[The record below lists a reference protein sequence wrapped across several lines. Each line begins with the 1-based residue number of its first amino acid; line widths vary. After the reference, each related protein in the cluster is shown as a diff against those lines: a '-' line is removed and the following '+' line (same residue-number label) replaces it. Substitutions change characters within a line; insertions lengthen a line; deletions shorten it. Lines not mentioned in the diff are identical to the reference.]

1 MKFRPEDFRLAL
13 EEARRVIKAMRPD
26 EVPHNLRRTRSSSSR
41 RLTPIEAQAL
51 FRELERDAG
60 FRQATLSGWDAARE
74 NRTDPRTAASV
85 LFLER
90 SEGWEF
96 RARGHLA
103 EVERQEALSDAD
115 GLRASLGE
123 AQSEVRLLKSQ
134 LAEQRR
140 LAEKGTRQRTDQL
153 RRDLRRARER
163 ICQLE
168 RKVSEGSKESARWE
182 RETNAAWDELT
193 EADRRYDELRRRYSS
208 KTKPVPARSS
218 PGTGGEV
225 GFSRDPLEAARMLD
239 QMMSFWE
246 VGSDSQPER
255 DETRPGLLE
264 LPPGVDPKSGGAMQ
278 WIYYEAPRL
287 ILVVDGWNAAHYWN
301 SHRHVPGKPDP
312 RTIEFIT
319 NKLDNLA
326 EYSIGRHQVLFYLD
340 SRHVSGLDPDWDN
353 RFRSRR
359 LTGFYVED
367 ADDAIA
373 REAAGR
379 TGERVAVIT
388 SDNGLAER
396 SRTHGAV
403 ILASEA
409 LAEWMASSP
418 V

>member
-1 MKFRPEDFRLAL
+1 MNFRPEDFRLAL

-60 FRQATLSGWDAARE
+60 FRQATLSGWDAGRQNSA
-74 NRTDPRTAASV
+74 DPRTAASV

-90 SEGWEF
+90 SENWELE
-96 RARGHLA
+96 ARGYLA
-103 EVERQEALSDAD
+103 EVE
-115 GLRASLGE
+115 LGE
-123 AQSEVRLLKSQ
+123 ARDEIGKLKQHRSEVEEENRLLKTR
-134 LAEQRR
+134 LAGISRMAEDEVLRRTEEVTQDLTRSRERITELERR
-140 LAEKGTRQRTDQL
+140 LADRG
-153 RRDLRRARER
+153 RDAEYW
-163 ICQLE
+163 
-168 RKVSEGSKESARWE
+168 EGEA
-182 RETNAAWDELT
+182 NAAWDHLD
-193 EADRRYDELRRRYSS
+193 EADHRYRDLRQRYSS
-208 KTKPVPARSS
+208 KIRSMAVRLD
-218 PGTGGEV
+218 GQNTGET
-225 GFSRDPLEAARMLD
+225 GFSRNPLEAARMLD
-239 QMMSFWE
+239 QMVSYWE
-246 VGSDSQPER
+246 VGSDSRVDREAPLHR
-255 DETRPGLLE
+255 RLE
-264 LPPGVDPKSGGAMQ
+264 LPPGMDPKSGGAMQ
-278 WIYYEAPRL
+278 WIYFEASRL
-287 ILVVDGWNAAHYWN
+287 TVVVDGWNAAHYWN
-301 SHRHVPGKPDP
+301 YHRRIPGKPDL
-312 RTIEFIT
+312 RTIGFVT
-319 NKLDNLA
+319 NKLDSLA

-353 RFRSRR
+353 RFRSRL

-379 TGERVAVIT
+379 AGERVAVIT

-396 SRTHGAV
+396 CRTHGAV

>member
-60 FRQATLSGWDAARE
+60 FREATLSGWDAARQKSA
-74 NRTDPRTAASV
+74 DPRTAASV

-103 EVERQEALSDAD
+103 EIERQEAQMDAE

-123 AQSEVRLLKSQ
+123 AQSEVRLLKNQ
-134 LAEQRR
+134 LAEQKR
-140 LAEKGTRQRTDQL
+140 LAEKSARLRNDQL
-153 RRDLRRARER
+153 RADLSRARDR

-168 RKVSEGSKESARWE
+168 RQVSEGSRESARWE

-193 EADRRYDELRRRYSS
+193 EADRRYDELRKRYSL

-218 PGTGGEV
+218 AIPGGEV

-239 QMMSFWE
+239 QMVSFWE

-255 DETRPGLLE
+255 DVPPPKLLE

-287 ILVVDGWNAAHYWN
+287 ILVVDGWNVAHYWN
-301 SHRHVPGKPDP
+301 SHRHIPGKPDL
-312 RTIEFIT
+312 RTIGFIT

-340 SRHVSGLDPDWDN
+340 SRHVTGLDPDWEN
-353 RFRSRR
+353 RFRSGR

-373 REAAGR
+373 REASGR
-379 TGERVAVIT
+379 ASERVAVIT

-396 SRTHGAV
+396 CRTHGAV

>member
-1 MKFRPEDFRLAL
+1 M
-13 EEARRVIKAMRPD
+13 IKAMRPD
-26 EVPHNLRRTRSSSSR
+26 EVPHNLRRTRGSSSR

-51 FRELERDAG
+51 FRELDKDAG

-90 SEGWEF
+90 SEGWEL

-103 EVERQEALSDAD
+103 EVELQEVQSDAE

-123 AQSEVRLLKSQ
+123 ARSEVRLLKNQ
-134 LAEQRR
+134 LAEHRR
-140 LAEKGTRQRTDQL
+140 LAEKGARQRTDQL
-153 RRDLRRARER
+153 RRDLSRARER

-168 RKVSEGSKESARWE
+168 RQVSEGSRESARWE

-193 EADRRYDELRRRYSS
+193 EADRRYDELRKRYSS
-208 KTKPVPARSS
+208 KTKPVSAR
-218 PGTGGEV
+218 TGAGHGGQV

-239 QMMSFWE
+239 QMVSFWE
-246 VGSDSQPER
+246 VGSDSRPEP
-255 DETRPGLLE
+255 DDARPMALE
-264 LPPGVDPKSGGAMQ
+264 LPAGMDPKSGGAMQ

-301 SHRHVPGKPDP
+301 SHRQVPGKPDP
-312 RTIEFIT
+312 RTIGFIT

-340 SRHVSGLDPDWDN
+340 SRHVSGLDPDWEN
-353 RFRSRR
+353 RFIDGR

-373 REAAGR
+373 REAADR
-379 TGERVAVIT
+379 EGERLAVIT

-396 SRTHGAV
+396 CRTHGAV

-409 LAEWMASSP
+409 LAEWMANSP

>member
-1 MKFRPEDFRLAL
+1 MIR
-13 EEARRVIKAMRPD
+13 AMRPD
-26 EVPHNLRRTRSSSSR
+26 EVPHTLRRTRSSSSR
-41 RLTPIEAQAL
+41 RLTPIEAQTL
-51 FRELERDAG
+51 FRELDRDPD
-60 FRQATLSGWDAARE
+60 FRETTLSGWDAARE
-74 NRTDPRTAASV
+74 NSTDPRTAASV

-103 EVERQEALSDAD
+103 EIERQQARMDAD
-115 GLRASLGE
+115 GLRASLEE
-123 AQSEVRLLKSQ
+123 AQSEVRSLKNQ
-134 LAEQRR
+134 LAEQKR
-140 LAEKGTRQRTDQL
+140 LAEKSTRQRTNQL
-153 RRDLRRARER
+153 RRDLSRARER
-163 ICQLE
+163 NCQLE
-168 RKVSEGSKESARWE
+168 RQVSEESRKSARWE

-193 EADRRYDELRRRYSS
+193 EADRRYDELRKRYSL
-208 KTKPVPARSS
+208 KTKLGSARSS
-218 PGTGGEV
+218 VGSGAEV

-239 QMMSFWE
+239 QMVSYWE
-246 VGSDSQPER
+246 VGADSLTDQ
-255 DETRPGLLE
+255 DVFRPQLLE
-264 LPPGVDPKSGGAMQ
+264 LPPGTDPKSGGALQ
-278 WIYYEAPRL
+278 WVYYEAPRL

-301 SHRHVPGKPDP
+301 SHRLIPGKPDL
-312 RTIEFIT
+312 RTIGLIT

-353 RFRSRR
+353 RFRSGR

-379 TGERVAVIT
+379 AGERVAVIT

-396 SRTHGAV
+396 CRAHGAV

-409 LAEWMASSP
+409 LAQWMANSP

>member
-1 MKFRPEDFRLAL
+1 MSFRPEDFRLAL

-60 FRQATLSGWDAARE
+60 FRQATLSGWEAARE
-74 NRTDPRTAASV
+74 DRTDPRTAASV

-103 EVERQEALSDAD
+103 EIERQEARMDAD

-123 AQSEVRLLKSQ
+123 AQSEVRLLKNQ

-140 LAEKGTRQRTDQL
+140 LAEKSTRQRTDQL
-153 RRDLRRARER
+153 RRDLSRARER
-163 ICQLE
+163 ISQLE
-168 RKVSEGSKESARWE
+168 REVSEESRKSERWE

-193 EADRRYDELRRRYSS
+193 EADHRYDELRKRYSS
-208 KTKPVPARSS
+208 KTKPVSAPSS
-218 PGTGGEV
+218 AGPGGEV

-239 QMMSFWE
+239 QMVSFWE
-246 VGSDSQPER
+246 VGSDSRPEG
-255 DETRPGLLE
+255 DEPRPQLLE
-264 LPPGVDPKSGGAMQ
+264 LPPGVDPKSDGAMQ

-301 SHRHVPGKPDP
+301 SHRHVPGKPDA
-312 RTIEFIT
+312 RTIEFLT

-326 EYSIGRHQVLFYLD
+326 GYSIGRHQVLFYLD
-340 SRHVSGLDPDWDN
+340 SRHVRGLDPDWDN
-353 RFRSRR
+353 RFKSGR

-373 REAAGR
+373 REVAGR
-379 TGERVAVIT
+379 AGEGVAVIT

-396 SRTHGAV
+396 CRTHGAV

>member
-1 MKFRPEDFRLAL
+1 MKFRPEDFRFAL

-60 FRQATLSGWDAARE
+60 FREATLSGWDAARQ
-74 NRTDPRTAASV
+74 NSADPRTAASV

-90 SEGWEF
+90 SEGWES

-103 EVERQEALSDAD
+103 EIERQEARMDAE

-123 AQSEVRLLKSQ
+123 AQSEVRLLKNQ
-134 LAEQRR
+134 LAEQKR
-140 LAEKGTRQRTDQL
+140 LAEKSARRRTDQL
-153 RRDLRRARER
+153 RGDLSRARER

-168 RKVSEGSKESARWE
+168 RQVSEGSRESARWE

-193 EADRRYDELRRRYSS
+193 EADRRYDELRKRYSL

-218 PGTGGEV
+218 AGPGGEV

-239 QMMSFWE
+239 QMVSFWE

-255 DETRPGLLE
+255 DVPPPKLLE

-301 SHRHVPGKPDP
+301 SHQHIPGKPDP
-312 RTIEFIT
+312 RTIGFIT

-340 SRHVSGLDPDWDN
+340 SRHVSGLDPDWEN
-353 RFRSRR
+353 RFRSGR
-359 LTGFYVED
+359 LTGIYVED

-379 TGERVAVIT
+379 ASERVAVIT

-396 SRTHGAV
+396 CRTHGAV

>member
-1 MKFRPEDFRLAL
+1 MNFRPEDFRLAL

-26 EVPHNLRRTRSSSSR
+26 EVPHTLRRTRSSSSR
-41 RLTPIEAQAL
+41 RLTPIEAQTL
-51 FRELERDAG
+51 YRELERDAA
-60 FRQATLSGWDAARE
+60 FRQATLSGWDAARQ
-74 NRTDPRTAASV
+74 NSTDPRTAASV

-90 SEGWEF
+90 SEGWELH
-96 RARGHLA
+96 ARGHLA
-103 EVERQEALSDAD
+103 EIERQEARIDLEE
-115 GLRASLGE
+115 LRASLGE
-123 AQSEVRLLKSQ
+123 AQSEVMLLKSQ
-134 LAEQRR
+134 LAQQRR
-140 LAEKGTRQRTDQL
+140 LAEKSTRQRTDQL
-153 RRDLRRARER
+153 RSDLSRARER

-168 RKVSEGSKESARWE
+168 RQVSEESRESARWE

-193 EADRRYDELRRRYSS
+193 EADRRYDELRKRYSL
-208 KTKPVPARSS
+208 KTKPVSARSS
-218 PGTGGEV
+218 ADAGAEV

-239 QMMSFWE
+239 QMVSYWE
-246 VGSDSQPER
+246 IGSDPHREQDDP
-255 DETRPGLLE
+255 RPKLLE
-264 LPPGVDPKSGGAMQ
+264 LPSGMDPKSGGAMQ

-301 SHRHVPGKPDP
+301 SHRHVPGKPDL
-312 RTIEFIT
+312 RTIGFIT

-340 SRHVSGLDPDWDN
+340 SRHVSGLDLDWDN
-353 RFRSRR
+353 RFRSGR

-379 TGERVAVIT
+379 AGERVAVIT

-396 SRTHGAV
+396 CRAHGAV

-409 LAEWMASSP
+409 LAEWMAISP

>member
-1 MKFRPEDFRLAL
+1 MSFRPEDFRLAL

-26 EVPHNLRRTRSSSSR
+26 EVPHTLRGTRSSSSR
-41 RLTPIEAQAL
+41 KLTPIEAQAL
-51 FRELERDAG
+51 YRELERDLG
-60 FRQATLSGWDAARE
+60 FRQATLSGWDAGRQNSA
-74 NRTDPRTAASV
+74 DPRTAASV

-90 SEGWEF
+90 SEGWEY

-103 EVERQEALSDAD
+103 EIERQEARMDAD
-115 GLRASLGE
+115 GLRASLKE
-123 AQSEVRLLKSQ
+123 AQSEVRLLKNQ
-134 LAEQRR
+134 VARQRR
-140 LAEKGTRQRTDQL
+140 LAEESARQRTDQL
-153 RRDLRRARER
+153 RGDLSRARER
-163 ICQLE
+163 IGELE
-168 RKVSEGSKESARWE
+168 RVVAEKSRESARWE

-193 EADRRYDELRRRYSS
+193 EADNRYDELRKRYGL
-208 KTKPVPARSS
+208 KTKPVPLRSG
-218 PGTGGEV
+218 PGAGGDV
-225 GFSRDPLEAARMLD
+225 GFTRDPLETARMLD
-239 QMMSFWE
+239 QMVSYWE
-246 VGSDSQPER
+246 VGSDSPPDQDGP
-255 DETRPGLLE
+255 RPSLLE
-264 LPPGVDPKSGGAMQ
+264 VPPGMDPKSGGAMQ

-301 SHRHVPGKPDP
+301 SYRQVPGKPDP
-312 RTIEFIT
+312 RTIGFIT

-353 RFRSRR
+353 RFRSGR

-379 TGERVAVIT
+379 EGERLAVIT
-388 SDNGLAER
+388 SDNGLADR
-396 SRTHGAV
+396 CRVRGAV